1 MFVLENVM
9 NGFSSQHLFLHQ
21 VANIWL
27 AGHRLVPNLPILLN
41 LPGLDQRDYQRSL
54 IGLT

>member
-1 MFVLENVM
+1 M